1 LTFPYLGDNPHLTGQ
16 FGGHPAGSSA
26 PRFQRFTAM
35 EGIVNKAE
43 LIENVA
49 KKTDLTKK
57 DAGLAVDATLDA
69 IKRGTK
75 KGGVSLAGFGSFNVS
90 SRKARMGRNPQ
101 TGEEIKIKASK
112 SVRFRPGKDYKGML

>member
-1 LTFPYLGDNPHLTGQ
+1 
-16 FGGHPAGSSA
+16 
-26 PRFQRFTAM
+26 M
-35 EGIVNKAE
+35 NKAE
-43 LIENVA
+43 LIEAVA

-69 IKRGTK
+69 IKKGTK
-75 KGGVSLAGFGSFNVS
+75 KGGVSIAGFGSFSVS

-112 SVRFRPGKDYKGML
+112 SVRFRPGKDYKEML

>member
-1 LTFPYLGDNPHLTGQ
+1 
-16 FGGHPAGSSA
+16 
-26 PRFQRFTAM
+26 
-35 EGIVNKAE
+35 VNKAE
-43 LIENVA
+43 LIEAVA

-75 KGGVSLAGFGSFNVS
+75 KGGVSIAGFGSFTVS

-101 TGEEIKIKASK
+101 TGEQIKIKASK
-112 SVRFRPGKDYKGML
+112 SVRFRPGKDYKEML